1 MQTVKPR
8 ARYLRA
14 SGKVMVFDPRID
26 THKAGYVT
34 FDNDINRALRVWFH
48 STMTDPRI
56 VENERAIKP
65 LSPAKVVL

>member
-1 MQTVKPR
+1 
-8 ARYLRA
+8 
-14 SGKVMVFDPRID
+14 MVFDPRID